1 MHKINLKKQIL
12 NALVTGAFL
21 FTYLFTSPLHAL
33 AAAETPEFSTEQD
46 ETSWP
51 AGPSI
56 TGESGIVMEV
66 STGTILYEKNMH
78 DQHYPASITKIMTVL
93 LAIEKCGM
101 DEIVTVP
108 HEAVYMEDKGSH
120 IALDEGEQITVEQ
133 CLYAIMLA
141 SANDAAYALAVHI
154 GGTIEDFAE
163 MMCLRAQ
170 QLGCQDTHFTNPH
183 GLPDEEHVT
192 SAYDMALIT
201 RQALQYEIFR
211 TVAGTLYYE
220 IPPTEHQKDLIPM
233 SQHNK
238 MLGNGK
244 YGYEGAFCG
253 KTGYTVAARNTL
265 VTCASRDGME
275 LICVTMKTEGKQ
287 VYVDMASLLDFGFEN
302 FKVET
307 VPQGADAEEMTRLQ
321 NKLGM
326 DIVKNNARLTDTVNV
341 VIPAQGTLS
350 GLGMDISD
358 VEVLEGDQR
367 AAQLSYLYQDHIVGT
382 SSVTWTDIP
391 DPPAVPETEAAGA
404 DENGEDEEEAG
415 GLSGMTWVLVILFL
429 LAAGGGGFM
438 YYYRLVQK
446 RRMNNR
452 RRRLPTAQE

>member
-21 FTYLFTSPLHAL
+21 FTYLFTSPLNAL
-33 AAAETPEFSTEQD
+33 AASATPEFSYEQD
-46 ETSWP
+46 EVSWP
-51 AGPSI
+51 QGPSI
-56 TGESGIVMEV
+56 TGEAGIVMEV

-93 LAIEKCGM
+93 LAIEKCGL

-141 SANDAAYALAVHI
+141 SANDAAYALAIHI

-192 SAYDMALIT
+192 SAYDMAVIT

-307 VPQGADAEEMTRLQ
+307 VSQGADAEEKTRLEK
-321 NKLGM
+321 KLGM
-326 DIVKNNARLTDTVNV
+326 EFVKNNARLSDTVNV
-341 VIPAQGTLS
+341 VIPAGGTLA
-350 GLGMDISD
+350 GLLMDVSD

-382 SSVTWTDIP
+382 SSVTWTDVP
-391 DPPAVPETEAAGA
+391 DPPAAPETEADTA
-404 DENGEDEEEAG
+404 DENDDG
-415 GLSGMTWVLVILFL
+415 GKEQGGHFGVWTVIVILL
-429 LAAGGGGFM
+429 LLAGGGGFL

-452 RRRLPTAQE
+452 RRRQPSAQE